1 MEWKCHQRIVIS
13 YSFHKLLVY
22 EICIWNTATSY
33 LQALA
38 PQGIFSARQDGFRP
52 FPALSISAK
61 EFPAVY
67 PLFATETQL
76 GSTFPLATQAF
87 RERVEGWKLVLLL
100 PIGVSSNKID
110 L

>member
-1 MEWKCHQRIVIS
+1 MSSENCNILHIS
-13 YSFHKLLVY
+13 
-22 EICIWNTATSY
+22 
-33 LQALA
+33 QALSVRNLYLKYCNIL
-38 PQGIFSARQDGFRP
+38 PSGLSPSRDLFSKAGRFRP

-87 RERVEGWKLVLLL
+87 REWVEG
-100 PIGVSSNKID
+100 
-110 L
+110 